1 MPGVSGHFQIVR
13 NYNLIS
19 DKEGK
24 EKQRTA
30 GLKGWQ
36 VVGGEIRKGNQ
47 EWTMRRT
54 LGSKKQEDYS
64 LQLYRFFK
72 QVAPREFKCYNVGQ
86 PLNHENSFSQS

>member
-1 MPGVSGHFQIVR
+1 
-13 NYNLIS
+13 
-19 DKEGK
+19 
-24 EKQRTA
+24 
-30 GLKGWQ
+30 
-36 VVGGEIRKGNQ
+36 
-47 EWTMRRT
+47 MRRT